1 MHIGIVILNWNTK
14 SYLERFLPPLI
25 ESVEAFNDFANSRS
39 AEIIVADSAST
50 DGSIAL
56 VRSEFPFIRTIA
68 LDRNYGFTGGY
79 NRAIKEIIDH
89 PSSLPCDFF
98 VLLNSDIEV
107 ERNWLAPLSEWM
119 MEHPDCGACGPK
131 LHSWYERDKFEYA
144 GAAGGLIDRFG
155 YPFCRG
161 RVMKKLEMD
170 RGQYDSARDVLWITG
185 ACLMVRKDVWVGL
198 IGLDDRFFAHM
209 VEIDLCWRMQLE
221 GWRVTVVPQSL
232 VWHLGGGTLPSDSPQ
247 KLYLNFRNN
256 RLLLEKNLGRTIGP
270 RKAAARIRF
279 RRVLDFC
286 SAIIY
291 LLSGKTEYVRSV
303 IRAHRDAE
311 KLLCQKGHTVPDTIS
326 SSKTGVRGIYGK
338 CMIPRAVLGIRIDTE
353 KI

>member
-119 MEHPDCGACGPK
+119 M
-131 LHSWYERDKFEYA
+131 
-144 GAAGGLIDRFG
+144 
-155 YPFCRG
+155 
-161 RVMKKLEMD
+161 
-170 RGQYDSARDVLWITG
+170 
-185 ACLMVRKDVWVGL
+185 
-198 IGLDDRFFAHM
+198 
-209 VEIDLCWRMQLE
+209 
-221 GWRVTVVPQSL
+221 
-232 VWHLGGGTLPSDSPQ
+232 
-247 KLYLNFRNN
+247 
-256 RLLLEKNLGRTIGP
+256 
-270 RKAAARIRF
+270 
-279 RRVLDFC
+279 
-286 SAIIY
+286 
-291 LLSGKTEYVRSV
+291 
-303 IRAHRDAE
+303 
-311 KLLCQKGHTVPDTIS
+311 
-326 SSKTGVRGIYGK
+326 
-338 CMIPRAVLGIRIDTE
+338 
-353 KI
+353 

>member
-14 SYLERFLPPLI
+14 AYLKQFLPPLI
-25 ESVEAFNDFANSRS
+25 ESVEVFNDFAKDKS
-39 AEIIVADSAST
+39 AEIIVADSASS
-50 DGSIAL
+50 DGSLEL
-56 VRSEFPFIRTIA
+56 VKSEFPFIRTIA

-79 NRAIKEIIDH
+79 NRSIQEIISH

-107 ERNWLAPLSEWM
+107 EQNWLAPLAEWM
-119 MEHPDCGACGPK
+119 QAHPDCGACGPK

-144 GAAGGLIDRFG
+144 GAAGGLIDRYG

-161 RVMKKLEMD
+161 RVMKKLETD
-170 RGQYDSARDVLWITG
+170 RGQYDSPRDVLWITG
-185 ACLMVRKDVWVGL
+185 ACLMVRKDVWEGL
-198 IGLDDRFFAHM
+198 GGLDDRFFAHM
-209 VEIDLCWRMQLE
+209 EEIDLCWRMQLA
-221 GWRVTVVPQSL
+221 GWKVSVVPQSL
-232 VWHLGGGTLPSDSPQ
+232 VWHLGGGTLPSDSAQ

-270 RKAAARIRF
+270 RKAAVRICF
-279 RRVLDFC
+279 RKFLDIC
-286 SAIIY
+286 SALVY
-291 LLSGKTEYVRSV
+291 LLSGKTEYFRSV

-311 KLLCQKGHTVPDTIS
+311 KLLCPKGHNVPETVS
-326 SSKTGVRGIYGK
+326 ASKIGVRGIYGK